1 MPTIIEIFGIDGAGK
16 TTLTHNLKSEL
27 NDRGILTQIVS
38 PLQLSDPYFKSIR
51 ALIQKIPK
59 SKRKFHERAETFFAS
74 YFSYA
79 FVDHFLKAYL
89 GNLDVDVIICDRYV
103 NSHFLNQASFGA
115 DLTGLEPLFALLPKP
130 TLSLMISLPL
140 EMALSRLNLR
150 GNIQRHEEEEFLRK
164 SQEKHLEFSTKN
176 KIVLLDGALSRKEL
190 TFHTI
195 DVLAKQ
201 GIKIPAKRS

>member
-89 GNLDVDVIICDRYV
+89 GNLDVDMIICDRYV

-115 DLTGLEPLFALLPKP
+115 DLTGLEPLFARLPKP

-140 EMALSRLNLR
+140 EIALSRLNLR
-150 GNIQRHEEEEFLRK
+150 GNIQRHEEVEFLRK
-164 SQEKHLEFSTKN
+164 SQEKHLEFSTTN
-176 KIVLLDGALSRKEL
+176 NIVLLDGTLSRKEL